1 MSKDD
6 IYEQRDKLLT
16 EIHKSVITTEAVVC
30 HLRERVE
37 ETKQDLKAHEQKDEK
52 LQGWILKIGVVVLI
66 IVAANGGMEFLKS
79 LFKVVPIPP

>member
-6 IYEQRDKLLT
+6 IYEQRDKLLI

-30 HLRERVE
+30 HLKERVE

-52 LQGWILKIGVVVLI
+52 LQGWILKIGVIVLI
-66 IVAANGGMEFLKS
+66 IVAANGGFEAVKL
-79 LFKVVPIPP
+79 LFKAVP

>member
-6 IYEQRDKLLT
+6 IYEQRDKLLI

-66 IVAANGGMEFLKS
+66 IVAANGGLGALKV
-79 LFKVVPIPP
+79 LFKVVP

>member
-37 ETKQDLKAHEQKDEK
+37 ETKKDLKEHETEDKK
-52 LQGWILKIGVVVLI
+52 IQGWILKIGVIVLI
-66 IVAANGGMEFLKS
+66 IVAANGGHNAIKTLTVLLK
-79 LFKVVPIPP
+79 